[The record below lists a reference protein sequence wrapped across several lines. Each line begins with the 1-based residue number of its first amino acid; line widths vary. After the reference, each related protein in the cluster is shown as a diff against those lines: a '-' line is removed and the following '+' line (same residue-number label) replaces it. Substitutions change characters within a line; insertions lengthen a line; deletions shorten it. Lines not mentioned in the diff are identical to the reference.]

1 MDKHYK
7 ALELEKILEL
17 LAAHTTCDDARQA
30 ALELEPV
37 HKLSAVQTL
46 LDQTADAHMLM
57 AKHGA
62 PNFGGLRNVNNAV
75 SRAEAGGV
83 LNISELLY
91 IAEDLRV
98 IRSLSNW
105 HQDSAIKTHI
115 DGFFDALMPN
125 KFLEEKITSAIIS
138 EEEISDNASP
148 ELYDIRRKIR
158 AASAKVRE
166 KLDKMTHS
174 QSVAKYLREPIV
186 TMRNGRY
193 VVPVKLENRGDV
205 SGLVHDTSSSGATVF
220 VEPTAVVEANNEIK
234 VLQSKEKDEIDRIL
248 AELSALAGSFAS
260 SIKSSY
266 ENAVSLNL
274 IFAKARLAYDMKA
287 AVPELNDSGI
297 INLRKARHPLIDKDK
312 VVATDIRLGEEFDT
326 LVITG
331 PNTGGKTVSIK
342 TIGLLTLMTMCGL
355 MIPVADRS
363 KIAVFDRVL
372 ADIGD
377 EQSIEQSL
385 STFSAHMTNI
395 IGIIKSADDKSLVL
409 IDELGAGTDPV
420 EGAALATAIL
430 ERLHLQGA
438 KVAATT
444 HYAELK
450 AYALST
456 PRIENGCCEF
466 DVSTLRPTY
475 RLLIGV
481 PGRSNAFAISTRLG
495 MDSMIV
501 DRAKELVSSENT
513 RFEDVVESLEK
524 SRQEFETKKEE
535 AESLKA
541 QAEIDRVK
549 AREYKESIDEL
560 REKEIEKARS
570 EALRIVERAKRAS
583 HALLFDLDEFKKE
596 KSKTSD
602 ANELA
607 RRARQQIKKSL
618 GELDEITNPVIA
630 RFEDPEEYVLP
641 RELRIGDRVIIGDI
655 GNEAEVVAL
664 EDKNGLITVQAGLF
678 KTRVKK
684 ENLRLIS
691 GKKKQNANKARAV
704 RPPHDDSRL
713 SATGKTEC
721 DLRGMNVEDGIMEV
735 DRFIDHSLRMGIG
748 EISIIHGKGTGVLR
762 KGIQDYLRHNP
773 AVKSFRLGT
782 FGEGESGVTIVTLK

>member
-1 MDKHYK
+1 MDKHFR

-30 ALELEPV
+30 ALELEPKT
-37 HKLSAVQTL
+37 KLSAVQTL

-57 AKHGA
+57 AKFGA

-83 LNISELLY
+83 LNIPELLY

-105 HQDSAIKTHI
+105 HSDSSVKTHI
-115 DGFFDALMPN
+115 DGFFAALMPN
-125 KFLEEKITSAIIS
+125 KFLEDKITTAIIS

-158 AASAKVRE
+158 AASARVRE

-174 QSVAKYLREPIV
+174 QSVSKYLREPIV

-193 VVPVKLENRGDV
+193 VVPVKIENRGDV

-234 VLQSKEKDEIDRIL
+234 VLQGKEKDEIDRIL
-248 AELSALAGSFAS
+248 AELSSLTGSFAS
-260 SIKSSY
+260 SVKSSY
-266 ENAVSLNL
+266 ENAVTLNL
-274 IFAKARLAYDMKA
+274 IFAKAKLAYDMKA
-287 AVPELNDSGI
+287 AVPQLNDRGI
-297 INLRKARHPLIDKDK
+297 INLKKARHPLIDKDK
-312 VVATDIRLGEEFDT
+312 VVATDIRLGDEFDT

-363 KIAVFDRVL
+363 EISVFDRVL

-395 IGIIKSADDKSLVL
+395 IDIIKTADENSLVL

-430 ERLHLQGA
+430 ERLHFQGA

-481 PGRSNAFAISTRLG
+481 PGRSNAFAISSRLG
-495 MDSMIV
+495 MASDIV
-501 DRAKELVSSENT
+501 ERAKELVSSENT
-513 RFEDVVESLEK
+513 RFEDVVENLEK

-541 QAEIDRVK
+541 QAEIDRAK
-549 AREYKESIDEL
+549 AKEYKESIDEL

-596 KSKTSD
+596 KSKTND
-602 ANELA
+602 AGELA

-618 GELDEITNPVIA
+618 GELDEITNPVISK
-630 RFEDPEEYVLP
+630 FEDPEEYVLP
-641 RELRIGDRVIIGDI
+641 RELKIGDRVVIRDI

-664 EDKNGLITVQAGLF
+664 EDKNGLVTVQAGLL

-684 ENLRLIS
+684 ENLRLVS
-691 GKKKQNANKARAV
+691 GKKKSQPKTRTV
-704 RPPHDDSRL
+704 RPPRDENRL
-713 SATGKTEC
+713 SASAKTEC
-721 DLRGMNVEDGIMEV
+721 DLRGMNVEEGIMEV
-735 DRFIDHSLRMGIG
+735 DRFIDHSLRMGIN
-748 EISIIHGKGTGVLR
+748 EVSIIHGKGTGVLR

>member
-1 MDKHYK
+1 MDKHFR

-30 ALELEPV
+30 ALELEPKT
-37 HKLSAVQTL
+37 KLSAVQTL

-57 AKHGA
+57 AKFGA

-83 LNISELLY
+83 LNIPELLY

-105 HQDSAIKTHI
+105 HSDSSVKTHI
-115 DGFFDALMPN
+115 DGFFAALMPN
-125 KFLEEKITSAIIS
+125 KFLEDKITTAIIS

-158 AASAKVRE
+158 AASARVRE

-174 QSVAKYLREPIV
+174 QSVSKYLREPIV

-193 VVPVKLENRGDV
+193 VVPVKIENRGDV

-234 VLQSKEKDEIDRIL
+234 VLQGKEKDEIDRIL
-248 AELSALAGSFAS
+248 AELSSLAGSFAS
-260 SIKSSY
+260 SVKSSY
-266 ENAVSLNL
+266 ENAVTLNL
-274 IFAKARLAYDMKA
+274 IFAKAKLAYDMKA
-287 AVPELNDSGI
+287 AVPQLNDRGI
-297 INLRKARHPLIDKDK
+297 INLKKARHPLIDKDK
-312 VVATDIRLGEEFDT
+312 VVATDIRLGDEFDT

-342 TIGLLTLMTMCGL
+342 TIGLLALMTMCGL

-363 KIAVFDRVL
+363 EISVFDRVL

-395 IGIIKSADDKSLVL
+395 IDIIKTADENSLVL

-430 ERLHLQGA
+430 ERLHFQGA

-481 PGRSNAFAISTRLG
+481 PGRSNAFAISSRLG
-495 MDSMIV
+495 MASDIV
-501 DRAKELVSSENT
+501 ERAKELVSSENT
-513 RFEDVVESLEK
+513 RFEDVVENLEK

-541 QAEIDRVK
+541 QAEIDRAK
-549 AREYKESIDEL
+549 AKEYKESIDEL

-596 KSKTSD
+596 KSKTND
-602 ANELA
+602 AGELA

-618 GELDEITNPVIA
+618 GELDEITNPVISK
-630 RFEDPEEYVLP
+630 FEDPEEYVLP
-641 RELRIGDRVIIGDI
+641 RELKIGDRVVIRDI

-664 EDKNGLITVQAGLF
+664 EDKNGLVTVQAGLL

-684 ENLRLIS
+684 ENLRLVS
-691 GKKKQNANKARAV
+691 GKKKSQPKTRTV
-704 RPPHDDSRL
+704 RPPRDESRL
-713 SATGKTEC
+713 SASAKTEC
-721 DLRGMNVEDGIMEV
+721 DLRGMNVEEGIMEV
-735 DRFIDHSLRMGIG
+735 DRFIDHSLRMGIN
-748 EISIIHGKGTGVLR
+748 EVSIIHGKGTGVLR

>member
-1 MDKHYK
+1 MDKHFR

-30 ALELEPV
+30 ALELEPKT
-37 HKLSAVQTL
+37 KLSAVQTL

-57 AKHGA
+57 AKFGA

-83 LNISELLY
+83 LNIPELLY

-105 HQDSAIKTHI
+105 HSDSSVKTHI
-115 DGFFDALMPN
+115 DGFFAALMPN
-125 KFLEEKITSAIIS
+125 KFLEDKITTAIIS

-158 AASAKVRE
+158 AASARVRE

-174 QSVAKYLREPIV
+174 QSVSKYLREPIV

-193 VVPVKLENRGDV
+193 VVPVKIENRGDV

-234 VLQSKEKDEIDRIL
+234 VLQGKEKDEIDRIL
-248 AELSALAGSFAS
+248 AELSSLAGSFAS
-260 SIKSSY
+260 SVKSSY
-266 ENAVSLNL
+266 ENAVTLNL
-274 IFAKARLAYDMKA
+274 IFAKAKLAYDMKA
-287 AVPELNDSGI
+287 AVPQLNDRGI
-297 INLRKARHPLIDKDK
+297 INLKKARHPLIDKDK
-312 VVATDIRLGEEFDT
+312 VVATDIRLGDEFDT

-363 KIAVFDRVL
+363 EISVFDRVL

-395 IGIIKSADDKSLVL
+395 IDIIKTADENSLVL
-409 IDELGAGTDPV
+409 IDELGAGTDPI

-430 ERLHLQGA
+430 ERLHFQGA

-481 PGRSNAFAISTRLG
+481 PGRSNAFAISSRLG
-495 MDSMIV
+495 MASDIV
-501 DRAKELVSSENT
+501 ERAKELVSSENT
-513 RFEDVVESLEK
+513 RFEDVVENLEK

-541 QAEIDRVK
+541 QAEIDRAK
-549 AREYKESIDEL
+549 AKEYKESIDEL

-596 KSKTSD
+596 KSKTND
-602 ANELA
+602 AGELA

-618 GELDEITNPVIA
+618 GELDEITNPVISK
-630 RFEDPEEYVLP
+630 FEDPEEYVLP
-641 RELRIGDRVIIGDI
+641 RELKIGDRVVIRDI

-664 EDKNGLITVQAGLF
+664 EDKNGLVTVQAGLL

-684 ENLRLIS
+684 ENLRLVS
-691 GKKKQNANKARAV
+691 GKKKSQPKTRTV
-704 RPPHDDSRL
+704 RPPRDESRL
-713 SATGKTEC
+713 SASAKTEC
-721 DLRGMNVEDGIMEV
+721 DLRGMNVEEGIMEV
-735 DRFIDHSLRMGIG
+735 DRFIDHSLRMGIN
-748 EISIIHGKGTGVLR
+748 EVSIIHGKGTGVLR

>member
-1 MDKHYK
+1 MDKHCK

-17 LAAHTTCDDARQA
+17 LASHTTCDDARQA
-30 ALELEPV
+30 ALELEP
-37 HKLSAVQTL
+37 KKSLSAVQTL

-57 AKHGA
+57 AKFGA
-62 PNFGGLRNVNNAV
+62 PNFGALRNVNNAV
-75 SRAEAGGV
+75 RRAEAGGV
-83 LNISELLY
+83 LNMSELLY

-98 IRSLSNW
+98 IRSLSVW
-105 HQDSAIKTHI
+105 HSDSAIKTHI
-115 DGFFDALMPN
+115 DGFFEALIPN
-125 KFLEEKITSAIIS
+125 KFLEDKITSAIIS

-158 AASAKVRE
+158 AASARVRE

-174 QSVAKYLREPIV
+174 QTVSKYLREPIV
-186 TMRNGRY
+186 TMRNGRF
-193 VVPVKLENRGDV
+193 VVPVKVKNRNEI

-234 VLQSKEKDEIDRIL
+234 VLQGREKDEIDRIL
-248 AELSALAGSFAS
+248 AELSSLAGSFAS

-266 ENAVSLNL
+266 ENAVYLNL
-274 IFAKARLAYDMKA
+274 VFAKAKLAYDMKA
-287 AVPELNDSGI
+287 AVPQLNDSGI
-297 INLRKARHPLIDKDK
+297 INLRRARHPLIAKEK

-331 PNTGGKTVSIK
+331 PNTGGKTVCVK

-363 KIAVFDRVL
+363 VVSVFDRVL
-372 ADIGD
+372 VDIGD

-395 IGIIKSADDKSLVL
+395 IGIINAADEKSLVL

-481 PGRSNAFAISTRLG
+481 PGRSNAFAISKRLG
-495 MDSMIV
+495 MDPQII
-501 DRAKELVSSENT
+501 DRAKDLVSSENT
-513 RFEDVVESLEK
+513 RFEDVVENLEK

-535 AESLKA
+535 AESLMA
-541 QAEIDRVK
+541 QAEADREK

-570 EALRIVERAKRAS
+570 EALRIVEKAKRAS
-583 HALLFDLDEFKKE
+583 HALLFELDEFKKE
-596 KSKTSD
+596 KSKTND
-602 ANELA
+602 ANELS

-618 GELDEITNPVIA
+618 GELDEITNPVIS
-630 RFEDPEEYVLP
+630 RLDDSEEYVLP
-641 RELRIGDRVIIGDI
+641 KELRIGDRVIIKDI

-664 EDKNGLITVQAGLF
+664 EDKNGMITVQAGLLR
-678 KTRVKK
+678 TRVKK
-684 ENLRLIS
+684 ENLRLVS
-691 GKKKQNANKARAV
+691 GRKKPQQPKTRTV
-704 RPPHDDSRL
+704 RPPHDESRL
-713 SATGKTEC
+713 SGAAKTEC
-721 DLRGMNVEDGIMEV
+721 DIRGMNVEEGIMEV

-748 EISIIHGKGTGVLR
+748 EISVIHGKGTGVLR
-762 KGIQDYLRHNP
+762 KGIHDYLRHNP

-782 FGEGESGVTIVTLK
+782 FGEGESGVTIITLK

>member
-1 MDKHYK
+1 MDKHCK

-17 LAAHTTCDDARQA
+17 LASHTTCDDARQA
-30 ALELEPV
+30 ALELEP
-37 HKLSAVQTL
+37 KKSLSAVQTL

-57 AKHGA
+57 AKFGA
-62 PNFGGLRNVNNAV
+62 PNFGALRNVNNAV
-75 SRAEAGGV
+75 RRAEAGGV
-83 LNISELLY
+83 LNMSELLY

-98 IRSLSNW
+98 IRSLSVW
-105 HQDSAIKTHI
+105 HSDSAIKTHI
-115 DGFFDALMPN
+115 DGFFEALIPN
-125 KFLEEKITSAIIS
+125 KFLEDKITSAIIS

-158 AASAKVRE
+158 AASARVRE

-174 QSVAKYLREPIV
+174 QTVSKYLREPIV
-186 TMRNGRY
+186 TMRNGRF
-193 VVPVKLENRGDV
+193 VVPVKVENRNEI

-234 VLQSKEKDEIDRIL
+234 VLQGREKDEIDRIL
-248 AELSALAGSFAS
+248 AELSSLAGSFAS

-266 ENAVSLNL
+266 ENAVYLNL
-274 IFAKARLAYDMKA
+274 VFAKAKLAYDMKA
-287 AVPELNDSGI
+287 AVPQLNDSGI
-297 INLRKARHPLIDKDK
+297 INLRRARHPLIAKEK

-331 PNTGGKTVSIK
+331 PNTGGKTVCVK

-363 KIAVFDRVL
+363 VVSVFDRVL
-372 ADIGD
+372 VDIGD

-395 IGIIKSADDKSLVL
+395 IGIINAADEKSLVL

-481 PGRSNAFAISTRLG
+481 PGRSNAFAISKRLG
-495 MDSMIV
+495 MDPQII
-501 DRAKELVSSENT
+501 DRAKDLVSSENT
-513 RFEDVVESLEK
+513 RFEDVVENLEK

-535 AESLKA
+535 AESLMA
-541 QAEIDRVK
+541 QAEADREK

-570 EALRIVERAKRAS
+570 EALRIVEKAKRAS
-583 HALLFDLDEFKKE
+583 HALLFELDEFKKE
-596 KSKTSD
+596 KSKTND
-602 ANELA
+602 ANELS

-618 GELDEITNPVIA
+618 GELDEITNPVIS
-630 RFEDPEEYVLP
+630 RLDDSEEYVLP
-641 RELRIGDRVIIGDI
+641 RELRIGDRVIIKDI

-664 EDKNGLITVQAGLF
+664 EDKNGMITVQAGLLR
-678 KTRVKK
+678 TRVKK
-684 ENLRLIS
+684 ENLRLVS
-691 GKKKQNANKARAV
+691 GRKKPQQPKTRTV
-704 RPPHDDSRL
+704 RPPHDESRL
-713 SATGKTEC
+713 SGAAKTEC
-721 DLRGMNVEDGIMEV
+721 DIRGMNVEEGIMEV

-748 EISIIHGKGTGVLR
+748 EISVIHGKGTGVLR
-762 KGIQDYLRHNP
+762 KGIHDYLRHNP

-782 FGEGESGVTIVTLK
+782 FGEGESGVTIITLK

>member
-1 MDKHYK
+1 MDKHCK

-30 ALELEPV
+30 ALELEP
-37 HKLSAVQTL
+37 KTNLTAVQTL

-57 AKHGA
+57 AKFGS

-83 LNISELLY
+83 LNIPELLY

-125 KFLEEKITSAIIS
+125 KFLEDKITTAIIS

-158 AASAKVRE
+158 AASARVRE

-193 VVPVKLENRGDV
+193 VVPVKLENRSEI

-274 IFAKARLAYDMKA
+274 IFAKAKLAYDMKA
-287 AVPELNDSGI
+287 SVPQLNDNGVT
-297 INLRKARHPLIDKDK
+297 NLKKARHPLIDKKK

-363 KIAVFDRVL
+363 VVSVFDRVL

-395 IGIIKSADDKSLVL
+395 ISIIDSADENSLVL

-430 ERLHLQGA
+430 ERLHFQGA
-438 KVAATT
+438 KIAATT

-495 MDSMIV
+495 MKDEIV
-501 DRAKELVSSENT
+501 ERAKELVSSENT
-513 RFEDVVESLEK
+513 RFEDVVENLEK

-535 AESLKA
+535 AENLKA
-541 QAEIDRVK
+541 QAEIDRAK
-549 AREYKESIDEL
+549 AKEYKESIDEL

-596 KSKTSD
+596 KSKTND

-607 RRARQQIKKSL
+607 RRAKQQIKKSL
-618 GELDEITNPVIA
+618 GELDEITNPVIS

-641 RELRIGDRVIIGDI
+641 RELKIGDRVILKDI
-655 GNEAEVVAL
+655 GNEAEIIAL
-664 EDKNGLITVQAGLF
+664 EDKNGLITVQAGLL

-691 GKKKQNANKARAV
+691 GKKKKPDSKFRTV
-704 RPPHDDSRL
+704 RPPRDESRL
-713 SATGKTEC
+713 SGTGKTEC
-721 DLRGMNVEDGIMEV
+721 DLRGMNVEEGIMEV